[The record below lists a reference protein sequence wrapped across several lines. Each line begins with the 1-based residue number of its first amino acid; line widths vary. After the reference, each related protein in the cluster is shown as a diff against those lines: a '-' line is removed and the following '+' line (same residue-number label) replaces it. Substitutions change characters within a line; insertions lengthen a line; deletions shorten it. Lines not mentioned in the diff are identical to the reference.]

1 MAARF
6 RRNAVPRVAVARSTA
21 LLRLGMLYLLVQIA
35 SYLALQSACSPM
47 TRGRIWLYGALGPL
61 AAFDAIPRLQYH
73 SGIRTAVFFLT
84 CLGIL
89 AAPFVYVVRPRLLTL
104 LVSIVALIVWCL
116 FGMGF
121 TIHHM

>member
-1 MAARF
+1 M
-6 RRNAVPRVAVARSTA
+6 PRAAVARSTA
-21 LLRLGMLYLLVQIA
+21 LLRLGMLYLLVQIT
-35 SYLALQSACSPM
+35 SYLMLQSACSPM

-73 SGIRTAVFFLT
+73 SSIRNFVFFLT
-84 CLGIL
+84 CIAVL
-89 AAPFVYVVRPRLLTL
+89 AAPFIYVVRPRLLTL

-121 TIHHM
+121 TIDHM